1 MNRDI
6 TFHGSESARLDKKK
20 YPSKHYDNALSCR
33 HFSWVVGRAVVVGA
47 VAVGAVAVECVS
59 ALTVTCQSDGLTQVS
74 LSRTLPSITAT
85 EENDRDSNRVE
96 PIESMVI
103 QAFLFLR
110 FVCSFLFLV
119 LSFKSPSGI

>member
-1 MNRDI
+1 MHTI
-6 TFHGSESARLDKKK
+6 FVGCGSSR
-20 YPSKHYDNALSCR
+20 
-33 HFSWVVGRAVVVGA
+33 GRRSRGRRSRGRRV
-47 VAVGAVAVECVS
+47 CVP

-85 EENDRDSNRVE
+85 EENDHDSNRVE
-96 PIESMVI
+96 PIQSMVI